1 MKQHGSQRTF
11 IHIAQRV
18 ISVSALT
25 VLFVYGGPALA
36 GQNVPASASQG
47 NLASLRV
54 QSTQRVASDI
64 MRAVLRVQAEG
75 ENPARL
81 ADTVNET
88 MTWALKTVA
97 AYRDV
102 SSASGS
108 YSSYPLYRDNHID
121 RWRVIQTLRLESR
134 NVKALSELIGQLQSR
149 LTLTSTEFALSAVK
163 RHQSEDGLIKQAL
176 HQFTARAMLVSQ
188 ALGFPRYRIVRLNVS
203 TSGTIPPPQP
213 FHSLGA
219 MRASS
224 VAAPAFVPQPTRITV
239 TVEGTIQMLS
249 GAAHPR

>member
-1 MKQHGSQRTF
+1 MKQHGLQHMLVY
-11 IHIAQRV
+11 IVQRV
-18 ISVSALT
+18 ISISALAA
-25 VLFVYGGPALA
+25 LFVSGAPALA
-36 GQNVPASASQG
+36 GQNVSTPAAQG

-64 MRAVLRVQAEG
+64 MRAMLSVQAEG

-88 MTWALKTVA
+88 MAWALKTAA

-121 RWRVIQTLRLESR
+121 RWRVTQILHLESR
-134 NVKALSELIGQLQSR
+134 NVKALSELIGRLQGR
-149 LTLTSTEFALSAVK
+149 LTLSSAEFTLSAMK
-163 RHQSEDGLIKQAL
+163 RRQAEDGLIKQAL

-188 ALGFPRYRIVRLNVS
+188 ALGFPRYRIVRLNVN
-203 TSGTIPPPQP
+203 TSGTVLPPQP
-213 FHSLGA
+213 YSLA
-219 MRASS
+219 AKRISS
-224 VAAPAFVPQPTRITV
+224 VAVPAFVPQPTRITV

-249 GAAHPR
+249 GTAHPR